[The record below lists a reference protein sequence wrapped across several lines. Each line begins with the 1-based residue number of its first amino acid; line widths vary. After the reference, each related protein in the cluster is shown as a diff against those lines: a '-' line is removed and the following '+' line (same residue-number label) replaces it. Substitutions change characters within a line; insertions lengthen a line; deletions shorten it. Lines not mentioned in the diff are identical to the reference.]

1 MKKFESSRD
10 FQLWSYTVSHGM
22 LLIRSPGGAGEGTID
37 LVFHGLKYISVP
49 RYLIGLSV
57 DEGEW
62 NESQFNFIKSSK
74 ISEKDLVFTLSSDGS
89 SYYIVAAGVKMNE
102 HDRDI
107 FWDPFKD
114 M

>member
-1 MKKFESSRD
+1 
-10 FQLWSYTVSHGM
+10 M
-22 LLIRSPGGAGEGTID
+22 LLIRSPGDAGEGTID

-49 RYLIGLSV
+49 RHFIGLSV
-57 DEGEW
+57 YESEW
-62 NESQFNFIKSSK
+62 DDLQFNFIKNYK
-74 ISEKDLVFTLSSDGS
+74 ISKKDLVFTLDSDGS
-89 SYYIVAAGVKMNE
+89 YYYVVASGVKVNE

>member
-1 MKKFESSRD
+1 
-10 FQLWSYTVSHGM
+10 M
-22 LLIRSPGGAGEGTID
+22 LLIRSPGDAGEGTID

-49 RYLIGLSV
+49 RHFIVLSV
-57 DEGEW
+57 YESEW
-62 NESQFNFIKSSK
+62 DDLKFNFIKNYK
-74 ISEKDLVFTLSSDGS
+74 ISKKDLVFTLDSDGS
-89 SYYIVAAGVKMNE
+89 YYYVVASGVKVNE